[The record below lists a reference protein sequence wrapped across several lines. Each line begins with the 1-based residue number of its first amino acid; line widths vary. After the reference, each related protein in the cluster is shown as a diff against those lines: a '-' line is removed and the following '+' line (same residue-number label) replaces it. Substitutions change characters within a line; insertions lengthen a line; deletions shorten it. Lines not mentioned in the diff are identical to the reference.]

1 MLRKVYEISVLTESG
16 LGSLHS
22 KAWLTLSRAFGQLGG
37 HCADSDSRCI
47 KWGTPTSLH
56 EVANLLSLF
65 LVYHGAL
72 LWDVSRLPPIW
83 VVPYSSALLT
93 YSSPHVGFL
102 PPSQC
107 HNLAH
112 FWLTTLSECWHFALS
127 QLFLPWHIFFFRV
140 WEKSYLVVLVT
151 WLQHNTVLKVTPP
164 RSSNGQAP
172 L

>member
-83 VVPYSSALLT
+83 VVPYSCLLLFWHT
-93 YSSPHVGFL
+93 LHLMLDFYLHHNVTTWPIFDLQLCLNVDILPWANYSSPG
-102 PPSQC
+102 
-107 HNLAH
+107 
-112 FWLTTLSECWHFALS
+112 
-127 QLFLPWHIFFFRV
+127 IFFFLCMR
-140 WEKSYLVVLVT
+140 KIIPCCACYLT
-151 WLQHNTVLKVTPP
+151 PTQHSPQGD
-164 RSSNGQAP
+164 SS
-172 L
+172 